1 MYLRKA
7 RISMILGILFG
18 LCLFPVAYVSLVIG
32 VALAIASAS
41 WFGYSFYI
49 FIACGVIAII
59 SSCFARFRPLVT
71 VVGNGLATLF
81 LITMIIYLIGT
92 GLFFESL
99 GFTLVYIFPAI
110 LGAISCGLAARYL
123 YDAGIKPHKEK
134 PNKE

>member
-1 MYLRKA
+1 MKKA
-7 RISMILGILFG
+7 RIAIILGILFG
-18 LCLFPVAYVSLVIG
+18 LCLFPVAYVSLVVG

-49 FIACGVIAII
+49 FIAFGVITII
-59 SSCFARFRPLVT
+59 CSCFAKFRPLVT

-92 GLFFESL
+92 GLFFESF
-99 GFTLVYIFPAI
+99 GFSLVYLIPTI
-110 LGAISCGLAARYL
+110 LGAVSCGLAARYL

-134 PNKE
+134 LNKE

>member
-1 MYLRKA
+1 MYMRKA

-18 LCLFPVAYVSLVIG
+18 LCLFPVAYISLVIG

-59 SSCFARFRPLVT
+59 SSCFAKFRPLVT

-99 GFTLVYIFPAI
+99 GFSVVYIFPAI
-110 LGAISCGLAARYL
+110 LGSLSTGFAAKYL
-123 YDAGIKPHKEK
+123 YNSGIKPFQDK